1 MLGDDMPVPIEG
13 QRDFWLFGSPLSHS
27 LSPLAHNTVFEQL
40 GLDATHRYRLH
51 ETSKFSDRSVQKLLR
66 SPSFGG
72 AAVTMPHKV
81 EALKYMDSL
90 SAEVKEIGS
99 MNTVIVSG
107 KVVEGGKERQK
118 LEGRNTDVEGIKRAL
133 LATLPP
139 EQQGKTKPFGEGR
152 SAIII
157 GGGGTT
163 RAAVYALSTLGL
175 SPLWLI
181 NRDPKETAAIIS
193 TPSFAKYDLRALE
206 REDKWTNEEADR
218 VACGVGAIPSFEP
231 VTEGEKNVYRL
242 AEKVFSTSIEALV
255 NQAFV
260 QDVYWLALSPVTR
273 VGGLQLQELKAAGE
287 VAADRVRDAAVLFKL
302 KPELSQEEKDSFLPI
317 CREGLAKV
325 PYGTDQVMGPPI
337 FDARAA
343 GYEYG
348 LYRKLKDVEEF
359 HQYRA
364 CDEHMELING
374 VVKDRVADMVSF
386 QIQG

>member
-1 MLGDDMPVPIEG
+1 MRLLLSSTLAVVLAGLYYRYMLEDDMPVPVEG
-13 QRDFWLFGSPLSHS
+13 QREFFLFGTPISHS
-27 LSPLAHNTVFEQL
+27 LSPLAHNIVFEQL
-40 GLDATHRYRLH
+40 GLDATHRYHLH
-51 ETSKFSDRSVQKLLR
+51 ETSKFSDRSVQRLLR
-66 SPSFGG
+66 SPSFAG

-90 SAEVKEIGS
+90 AAEVEEIGS
-99 MNTVIVSG
+99 MNTVVVSG
-107 KVVEGGKERQK
+107 KVVEGGKERQT
-118 LEGRNTDVEGIKRAL
+118 LEGRNTDVDGIKRAL
-133 LATLPP
+133 LASLPL
-139 EQQGKTKPFGEGR
+139 EQQGKAKPFGEGR

-163 RAAVYALSTLGL
+163 RAAVYALSTMGL

-206 REDKWTNEEADR
+206 REEQWTEEEAER

-242 AEKVFSTSIEALV
+242 AEKVFATSGNRPGVRPLLEMAYKPHITLMYKLAEKHGWQPIGIEALV

-287 VAADRVRDAAVLFKL
+287 VAADRVR
-302 KPELSQEEKDSFLPI
+302 E
-317 CREGLAKV
+317 
-325 PYGTDQVMGPPI
+325 
-337 FDARAA
+337 AA
-343 GYEYG
+343 G
-348 LYRKLKDVEEF
+348 
-359 HQYRA
+359 A
-364 CDEHMELING
+364 P
-374 VVKDRVADMVSF
+374 VST
-386 QIQG
+386 

>member
-1 MLGDDMPVPIEG
+1 MRLLLSSTLAVVLAGLYYRYMLEDDMPVPVEG
-13 QRDFWLFGSPLSHS
+13 QREFFLFGTPISHS
-27 LSPLAHNTVFEQL
+27 LSPLAHNIVFEQL
-40 GLDATHRYRLH
+40 GLDATHRYHLH
-51 ETSKFSDRSVQKLLR
+51 ETSKFSDRSVQRLLR
-66 SPSFGG
+66 SPSFAG

-90 SAEVKEIGS
+90 AAEVEEIGS
-99 MNTVIVSG
+99 MNTVVVSG
-107 KVVEGGKERQK
+107 KVVEGGKERQT
-118 LEGRNTDVEGIKRAL
+118 LEGRNTDVDGIKRAL
-133 LATLPP
+133 LASLPL
-139 EQQGKTKPFGEGR
+139 EQQGKAKPFGEGR

-163 RAAVYALSTLGL
+163 RAAVYALSTMGL

-206 REDKWTNEEADR
+206 REEQWTEEEAER

-242 AEKVFSTSIEALV
+242 AEKVFATSGNRPGVRPLLEMAYKPHITLMYKLAEKHGWQPIGGIEALV

-287 VAADRVRDAAVLFKL
+287 VAADRVR
-302 KPELSQEEKDSFLPI
+302 E
-317 CREGLAKV
+317 
-325 PYGTDQVMGPPI
+325 
-337 FDARAA
+337 AA
-343 GYEYG
+343 G
-348 LYRKLKDVEEF
+348 
-359 HQYRA
+359 A
-364 CDEHMELING
+364 P
-374 VVKDRVADMVSF
+374 VST
-386 QIQG
+386 